1 MRRAARNLGVLTTA
15 VTVVALS
22 FYHDRVIAPANPGFV
37 VPLAQRTS
45 WIIGY
50 IALISIV
57 TYAVGLPDAPAT
69 KRRTAVLA
77 LVATTVG
84 AAGITLFQ
92 YMTNSPTMLPR
103 FVVFGTAVLNI
114 PIQVLMNMFFRR
126 GVRRAED
133 RDRVLLV
140 AGHLEHERLV
150 ADLHLEPERSASLGG
165 TLTPEQV
172 LEERS
177 DDLIERTA
185 LDCAATLIVLDHHA
199 LSDDRIVAQAARLHE
214 SGMRIRSLESFYEEW
229 LGKVPL
235 DELERTSLFFDV
247 SELHDAEYSR
257 TKRLLDIVLALVG
270 MVAFILV
277 TPLVLIG
284 NMIGNRGPLIY
295 RQPRVGRAGEVFTI
309 WKFRTMVDAPA
320 GATHGEWTA
329 EDDPRITSFGG
340 LLRKSHLDE
349 LPQMIN
355 ILRGE
360 LSMVGPRPEQPHYVA
375 ELSAKLPFYNL
386 RHLVRPGLT
395 GWAQVKYGYAGDEA
409 DALEKLQYEFFYL
422 RHQDM
427 RFDIRIILRT
437 IRSTIGGRGAGR

>member
-1 MRRAARNLGVLTTA
+1 MRRAARNLGVLSTA
-15 VTVVALS
+15 VTVIALS
-22 FYHDRVIAPANPGFV
+22 YYHEHFLATPTVKPM
-37 VPLAQRTS
+37 AQRLS
-45 WIIGY
+45 WIVGY
-50 IALISIV
+50 IVLIAIV
-57 TYAVGLPDAPAT
+57 TYAVGLPDAPRT
-69 KRRTAVLA
+69 KRHTALLA

-103 FVVFGTAVLNI
+103 FVVVGTAILNI

-133 RDRVLLV
+133 RDRVLLI
-140 AGHLEHERLV
+140 AGPLEHERLV
-150 ADLHLEPERSASLGG
+150 GDLHLEPERSASLAGAV
-165 TLTPEQV
+165 TPQEV
-172 LEERS
+172 LESAS
-177 DDLIERTA
+177 DDLISTRVAEHGS
-185 LDCAATLIVLDHHA
+185 TLIVLDHHA
-199 LSDDRIVAQAARLHE
+199 LSDDRIVTQVARLHE
-214 SGMRIRSLESFYEEW
+214 SGVRVRSLESFYEEW

-235 DELERTSLFFDV
+235 DELERTSLFFDI
-247 SELHDAEYSR
+247 SELHHADYGR
-257 TKRLLDIVLALVG
+257 TKRLIDVVLALIG
-270 MVAFILV
+270 MVGFVAV
-277 TPLVLIG
+277 TPFVLVG
-284 NMIGNRGPLIY
+284 NLIGNRGPLIY
-295 RQPRVGRAGEVFTI
+295 RQPRVGRGGEVFTI

-320 GATHGEWTA
+320 GVTHGEWTA
-329 EDDPRITSFGG
+329 ENDPRITSFGG

-360 LSMVGPRPEQPHYVA
+360 LSMVGPRPEQPHYVD
-375 ELSAKLPFYNL
+375 ELAAKLPFYNL

-395 GWAQVKYGYAGDEA
+395 GWAQVKYGYASDES

-422 RHQDM
+422 RHQDL